1 MDNNIKLVRLNT
13 GEDVIAS
20 VTQSEDP
27 EAVFL
32 DSPMRLVLRRS
43 PSGTTMM
50 MMSPWLPIEVLAEN
64 VASVYLT
71 DIITVLD
78 VKDSLVEYYNNMVH
92 QFDVE
97 RQEKEEYMDEKLRE
111 SFDKE
116 QDDYDSFDLQETLE
130 ELKRSKIH

>member
-20 VTQSEDP
+20 VSQTEDP

-50 MMSPWLPIEVLAEN
+50 MMSPWLPIEVLSEN

-78 VKDSLVEYYNNMVH
+78 VKDSLVEYYNNMVN

-111 SFDKE
+111 TFDKE
-116 QDDYDSFDLQETLE
+116 QDEYESFDIENILE
-130 ELKRSKIH
+130 ERKKSSIH

>member
-20 VTQSEDP
+20 VSQTEDP

-50 MMSPWLPIEVLAEN
+50 MMSPWLPIEVLSEN

-111 SFDKE
+111 TFDKE
-116 QDDYDSFDLQETLE
+116 QDEYESFDIENILE
-130 ELKRSKIH
+130 ERKKSSIH

>member
-64 VASVYLT
+64 VASIYLT

-116 QDDYDSFDLQETLE
+116 QDEYDSFDIQEVLE
-130 ELKRSKIH
+130 ELKKSKIH

>member
-20 VTQSEDP
+20 VSQTEDP

-50 MMSPWLPIEVLAEN
+50 MMSPWLPIEVLSEN

-97 RQEKEEYMDEKLRE
+97 RQDKEEYMDEKLRE
-111 SFDKE
+111 TFDKE
-116 QDDYDSFDLQETLE
+116 QDEYESFDIENILE
-130 ELKRSKIH
+130 ERKKSSIH

>member
-1 MDNNIKLVRLNT
+1 MDNNIKLIRLNT

-20 VTQSEDP
+20 VSQTEDP
-27 EAVFL
+27 ESVFL

-50 MMSPWLPIEVLAEN
+50 MMSPWLPIEVLSEN

-97 RQEKEEYMDEKLRE
+97 RQEKEE
-111 SFDKE
+111 
-116 QDDYDSFDLQETLE
+116 
-130 ELKRSKIH
+130 

>member
-20 VTQSEDP
+20 VSQTEDP

-50 MMSPWLPIEVLAEN
+50 MMSPWLPIEVLSEN

-111 SFDKE
+111 TFDKE
-116 QDDYDSFDLQETLE
+116 QDEYESFDIENILE
-130 ELKRSKIH
+130 

>member
-20 VTQSEDP
+20 VSQTE
-27 EAVFL
+27 

-50 MMSPWLPIEVLAEN
+50 MMSPWLPIEVLSEN

-111 SFDKE
+111 TFDKE
-116 QDDYDSFDLQETLE
+116 QDEYESFDIENILE
-130 ELKRSKIH
+130 ERKKSSIH